1 MNVFRLKALALMVI
15 GFLGLF
21 SLNTKSAAAESV
33 WKPVKVQP
41 GDTLDKIAKR
51 YGSTAELW
59 KKANYL
65 EDYYLTV
72 SQTLNIVFPYLVTEG
87 DQLDYLAKKYNTTKY
102 AIKTL
107 NHLKSDQLKA
117 GMVLSIPVNS
127 NRLLQE
133 STPKETKAA
142 KKSAITSSQSILQKK
157 KETKLSHSSKPKQS
171 MKTKQHSKQSV
182 SVTSNQTKKPS
193 MTGKKT
199 MQMKATAYNVE
210 GNEKWGRLTASGT
223 TVRHGVVAVDP
234 NVIPLGTKLYVSG
247 YDSPLLPKGGFF
259 AIAEDTGGAIKGNRI
274 DIFIDAPT
282 ETVSKFGIQH
292 VKVTILK

>member
-15 GFLGLF
+15 GFLGFF
-21 SLNTKSAAAESV
+21 SLHTKTAAAENV

-41 GDTLDKIAKR
+41 GDTLEKIAKR

-72 SQTLNIVFPYLVTEG
+72 SQTLNVVFPYLVTEG
-87 DQLDYLAKKYNTTKY
+87 DNLDYLARKYNTTKF
-102 AIKTL
+102 AIKKL
-107 NHLKSDQLKA
+107 NHLKNDQVKA

-127 NRLLQE
+127 NRLLVE
-133 STPKETKAA
+133 PKAKKERFVSKKRTVSTAA
-142 KKSAITSSQSILQKK
+142 KHQRKPKKGITSQIQ
-157 KETKLSHSSKPKQS
+157 SSKPKRS
-171 MKTKQHSKQSV
+171 TKTKKRQA
-182 SVTSNQTKKPS
+182 TKFGS
-193 MTGKKT
+193 IQGKKT
-199 MQMKATAYNVE
+199 LQMRATAYNVQ

-234 NVIPLGTKLYVSG
+234 NVIPLGTKLYISG
-247 YDSPLLPKGGFF
+247 YNSPLLPKGGFI
-259 AIAEDTGGAIKGNRI
+259 AVAEDTGGAIKGNRI

-282 ETVSKFGIQH
+282 GSVSKFGIQN
-292 VKVTILK
+292 VKVTILQ